1 MKVRKNKDGKIKFS
15 EVSVFLRKF
24 FDYFFLSLGA
34 VIMIFPFVW
43 MILCSFKTSAEVIQ
57 FPPKILPSHISFENY
72 TKAFSMAPFAR
83 YFFNSVIVMIL
94 SVICTTFTSI
104 LGAFAFSRL
113 NIPFKEFIFSAL
125 LSLMMVPFEM
135 LIITNYSTIVKI
147 GLYNTIPALVLPFVS
162 SIFYVYILKN
172 FFDTVSD
179 SIYYSARIDGA
190 SNWMYLWRIMVPI
203 AKPSVFTVILM
214 NALSSWNSFMWPL
227 YITSDFHSR
236 TLPYGLQV
244 FTTEAGSYPELL
256 MAAST
261 VIVIP
266 MIILFLF
273 ARKYILN
280 GVSTGGI
287 KGA

>member
-1 MKVRKNKDGKIKFS
+1 MKNTISKI
-15 EVSVFLRKF
+15 VS
-24 FDYFFLSLGA
+24 YFFLTIGA
-34 VIMIFPFVW
+34 LIMIFPFIW

-57 FPPKILPSHISFENY
+57 FPPKFFPSHLSFANY
-72 TKAFSMAPFAR
+72 AKAFSMEPFGR
-83 YFFNSVIVMIL
+83 YFFNSIVVMIM
-94 SVICTTFTSI
+94 SVATTTITSI

-113 NIPFKEFIFSAL
+113 NLPFKEILFSIL
-125 LSLMMVPFEM
+125 LSLMMIPFEM

-147 GLYNTIPALVLPFVS
+147 GLYNTLPALVLPFIS
-162 SIFYVYILKN
+162 SIFYVYVLKN

-179 SIYYSARIDGA
+179 SLYYSARIDGA
-190 SNWMYLWRIMVPI
+190 SNWKYLWRIMVPI

-227 YITSDFHSR
+227 YITSDSRSR

-244 FTTEAGSYPELL
+244 FTTEAGSFPELL

-261 VIVIP
+261 VIVLP

-273 ARKYILN
+273 TRKYILS
-280 GVSTGGI
+280 GVSTGGL
-287 KGA
+287 KG